1 MTTSTLLTDSVTAAV
16 HHADTPKVDQMYQTF
31 GESAREFVNKNFYN
45 SYELIRPFF
54 DEITAKSAQVNG
66 ATVADPEN
74 PHHIPLSLWI
84 KVWSLY
90 LAILDASCKQA
101 GEALLNSTGDL
112 LSSSN
117 GGDSGEWN
125 QTRKLLARK
134 LTSGSVWEELVT
146 ASGGTGYIHP
156 TILALLASLSIRHD
170 TDAKLMADNLEKFIV
185 SYHMDAADGDVDP
198 KTKTAF
204 YKVLDLYLLR
214 VLPDL
219 RQWDV
224 AHSFVNNTNLFSH
237 EQKKEMTHK
246 LDESQKHAEQ
256 EHKRLLEEAKE
267 KEKNDVKEK
276 EREERSSRD
285 TKSRDTSSRAA
296 AAVSDS
302 ATSTRDSTLDTTR
315 DSAVSK
321 ATRQPRTL
329 SQIISTSLKSQFD
342 GNAIFRTLALVIIV
356 SLSAA
361 NPLIR
366 KRVVDTL
373 KMLWIKILQTLSMG
387 FKVSYL

>member
-1 MTTSTLLTDSVTAAV
+1 MTASTLLTDSVTSAVNQAA
-16 HHADTPKVDQMYQTF
+16 TPKVDQMYQTF

-54 DEITAKSAQVNG
+54 DDITAKGAQVNG
-66 ATVADPEN
+66 ATVSDPAN
-74 PHHIPLSLWI
+74 PHNIPLSLWI

-112 LSSSN
+112 SGS
-117 GGDSGEWN
+117 DSGEWN
-125 QTRKLLARK
+125 QTRKQLARK
-134 LTSGSVWEELVT
+134 LTSGSIWDELVT
-146 ASGGTGYIHP
+146 ASGGTGNIHP

-170 TDAKLMADNLEKFIV
+170 TDAKLMADNMEKFIV
-185 SYHMDAADGDVDP
+185 SYNDNGSDDP

-224 AHSFVNNTNLFSH
+224 AHSFVDNTNLFSH

-246 LDESQKHAEQ
+246 LEESQKHAEQ
-256 EHKRLLEEAKE
+256 EHKRLLHEAQE
-267 KEKNDVKEK
+267 KEKSDAKEK
-276 EREERSSRD
+276 EREERVSRD
-285 TKSRDTSSRAA
+285 TKSRAVTSDSS
-296 AAVSDS
+296 VTSDS
-302 ATSTRDSTLDTTR
+302 ARETTKTRDITR
-315 DSAVSK
+315 DLSKSA
-321 ATRQPRTL
+321 RQPRTL
-329 SQIISTSLKSQFD
+329 SQIISTSFKSQFD
-342 GNAIFRTLALVIIV
+342 GNAIFRTLALVVII

-373 KMLWIKILQTLSMG
+373 RMLWIKILQTLSMG

>member
-54 DEITAKSAQVNG
+54 DEITAKGAQVNG
-66 ATVADPEN
+66 STISDPQN

-112 LSSSN
+112 SGSGS
-117 GGDSGEWN
+117 GDSGEWN

-134 LTSGSVWEELVT
+134 LTSGSVWDELVT
-146 ASGGTGYIHP
+146 ASGGTGNIHP

-185 SYHMDAADGDVDP
+185 SYNIDAADGDDA

-237 EQKKEMTHK
+237 EQKKEMSHK

-285 TKSRDTSSRAA
+285 TKSREVKSTAA
-296 AAVSDS
+296 SVDS
-302 ATSTRDSTLDTTR
+302 ATSTRDSTRDTTR
-315 DSAVSK
+315 DSTVSK
-321 ATRQPRTL
+321 ASRQPRTL

-366 KRVVDTL
+366 KRVTDTL

>member
-1 MTTSTLLTDSVTAAV
+1 MPQMTASTLLTDSVTSAV
-16 HHADTPKVDQMYQTF
+16 HQAATPKVDQMYQTF

-54 DEITAKSAQVNG
+54 DEITAKGAQVNG
-66 ATVADPEN
+66 SVAADPNN
-74 PHHIPLSLWI
+74 PHNIPLSLWI

-101 GEALLNSTGDL
+101 GEALLNSTNDL
-112 LSSSN
+112 SGS
-117 GGDSGEWN
+117 DSGEWSS
-125 QTRKLLARK
+125 TRKQLARK
-134 LTSGSVWEELVT
+134 LTSGSVWDELVT
-146 ASGGTGYIHP
+146 ASGGTGHIHP

-185 SYHMDAADGDVDP
+185 SYANDSDDA

-219 RQWDV
+219 HQWDV

-246 LDESQKHAEQ
+246 LEKSQKHAHD
-256 EHKRLLEEAKE
+256 EHKRLLEEARE
-267 KEKNDVKEK
+267 KEKTDAKEK
-276 EREERSSRD
+276 EREERVSRD
-285 TKSRDTSSRAA
+285 TKSKEVKEEPVRET
-296 AAVSDS
+296 
-302 ATSTRDSTLDTTR
+302 TSTRD
-315 DSAVSK
+315 AVSK
-321 ATRQPRTL
+321 SSRQPRTL

-366 KRVVDTL
+366 KRVVETL
-373 KMLWIKILQTLSMG
+373 RMLWVKILQTLSMG

>member
-1 MTTSTLLTDSVTAAV
+1 MPPAMPQMTTSTLLTDSVTSAVNQAA
-16 HHADTPKVDQMYQTF
+16 TPKVDQMYQTF

-54 DEITAKSAQVNG
+54 DEITAKGAQQNG
-66 ATVADPEN
+66 STVLDAEN
-74 PHHIPLSLWI
+74 PHNIPLSLWI

-101 GEALLNSTGDL
+101 GEALFNSTGDL
-112 LSSSN
+112 SGS
-117 GGDSGEWN
+117 DSGEWN

-134 LTSGSVWEELVT
+134 LTSGSVWDELVT
-146 ASGGTGYIHP
+146 ASGGTGNIHP

-185 SYHMDAADGDVDP
+185 TYNDNGSDDV

-219 RQWDV
+219 GQWDV

-246 LDESQKHAEQ
+246 LDQSQKHAEQ
-256 EHKRLLEEAKE
+256 EHKRLLEEAQE
-267 KEKNDVKEK
+267 KEKSDAKEK
-276 EREERSSRD
+276 EREERVSRDTQSREIKSPIVDSSTSSRD
-285 TKSRDTSSRAA
+285 
-296 AAVSDS
+296 V
-302 ATSTRDSTLDTTR
+302 TRDTTR
-315 DSAVSK
+315 DLSK
-321 ATRQPRTL
+321 SSRQPRTL

-342 GNAIFRTLALVIIV
+342 GNAIFRTLALIVIV

>member
-1 MTTSTLLTDSVTAAV
+1 MPQMTTSSLLTDSVTSAV
-16 HHADTPKVDQMYQTF
+16 HQADTPKVDQMYQTF
-31 GESAREFVNKNFYN
+31 GESAREFVNKNFFN

-54 DEITAKSAQVNG
+54 DEITAKSGQVNG
-66 ATVADPEN
+66 SSVSDPAN
-74 PHHIPLSLWI
+74 PHNIPLSLWI

-112 LSSSN
+112 SE
-117 GGDSGEWN
+117 GGEWSSA
-125 QTRKLLARK
+125 RKVLARK
-134 LTSGSVWEELVT
+134 LTSGSVWDELVS
-146 ASGGTGYIHP
+146 ASGGTGSIHP

-170 TDAKLMADNLEKFIV
+170 TDAKLMADNLERFIV
-185 SYHMDAADGDVDP
+185 SYNNDDEDA

-219 RQWDV
+219 KQWDV
-224 AHSFVNNTNLFSH
+224 AHSFVNGTNLFTT
-237 EQKKEMTHK
+237 EQKKEMTEK
-246 LDESQKHAEQ
+246 LNESERTAEV
-256 EHKRLLEEAKE
+256 EEKRQLEETRE
-267 KEKNDVKEK
+267 KEKLDAKEK
-276 EREERSSRD
+276 EREERVERVERVSRD
-285 TKSRDTSSRAA
+285 TEKPKSRDVAKEAGVSKSSSSRA
-296 AAVSDS
+296 
-302 ATSTRDSTLDTTR
+302 
-315 DSAVSK
+315 
-321 ATRQPRTL
+321 PRTL

-342 GNAIFRTLALVIIV
+342 GNAIFRTLALLVIV

-366 KRVVDTL
+366 KRVVEL
-373 KMLWIKILQTLSMG
+373 VRMLWVKILQTLSMG